1 MTKDSNNNEL
11 RTVETY
17 AFILQL
23 VPTDLDGTIQFEVEI
38 VKNILH
44 PIPIAKIVSVEK
56 MRGHRSQ

>member
-23 VPTDLDGTIQFEVEI
+23 VPTDLDGTIQCEVEI

-44 PIPIAKIVSVEK
+44 PTYS
-56 MRGHRSQ
+56 